1 MWPRFAGFRV
11 SVFLCVSLHNVI
23 CVVEAVKGGVGKST
37 TALYLSEALA
47 RHGRR
52 VLAVDADP
60 QGTLLEWEAAAAD
73 AGDPLGVTVEG
84 LPSAVMVRRRLTGL
98 AGSYDMTIVDCP
110 NRDVAVIEAALECA
124 DEAIVPVPP
133 GVEELRRARAG
144 FALAERAGVP
154 CRALLTLVDIRMSL
168 PQELLEVLDAE
179 GVPRF
184 RSLVRRR
191 AAIASTVGAA
201 RPRELHD
208 YAHVAAELENL
219 EVTLAQ

>member
-1 MWPRFAGFRV
+1 
-11 SVFLCVSLHNVI
+11 
-23 CVVEAVKGGVGKST
+23 
-37 TALYLSEALA
+37 
-47 RHGRR
+47 
-52 VLAVDADP
+52 
-60 QGTLLEWEAAAAD
+60 
-73 AGDPLGVTVEG
+73 
-84 LPSAVMVRRRLTGL
+84 MVRRRLTGL